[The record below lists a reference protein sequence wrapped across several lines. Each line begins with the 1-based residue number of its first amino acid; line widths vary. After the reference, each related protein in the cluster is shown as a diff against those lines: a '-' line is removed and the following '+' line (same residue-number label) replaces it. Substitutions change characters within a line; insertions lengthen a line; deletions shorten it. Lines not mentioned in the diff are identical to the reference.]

1 MLYKD
6 SLTTHQW
13 IPTVPASMQYIANER
28 QWLLINSQT
37 EKCAFLHIYVA
48 CQTNKSDSFLQ
59 WNEDLFHLVTQEAK
73 SLRRQGFLVLA
84 MGDFNTR
91 VGSIPG
97 LEDNTPDTNQNTPM
111 FLNFVSEVNM
121 VIINSLPVSKGLFTR
136 YMDSSGLPGT
146 KSLLDYGLIDGDHVN
161 TVTSFTIDEDARFD
175 CGSDHA
181 LLECSLEFGTVPR
194 VKWSYQDVF
203 QYNINDDTDFTEY
216 HNTLDRLASTIRL
229 DEFEGLDV
237 EQMLPHVSE
246 TLTQSAEKCF
256 GLKVKKKKKGN
267 RLPKNIINLIRRKNE
282 AAREYRDAVAS
293 DHIAE
298 KERLEE
304 ELLLLRGRVKDSIAE
319 LRLDRRHRLRNK
331 LLKADPT
338 RKKFWRFLK
347 SQIKSA
353 GSISALKD
361 KRNQMVFEQSEIE
374 EAVLEHFE
382 EIFKGQRHPVYV
394 QHAQVDQVQLCLEE
408 IDQILGHDPLIYQ
421 PDQFQEEVCTPYSYL
436 ELDKMLKNLPNGKAS
451 GYDRI
456 SNEMLKHASVKF
468 RHYLLKFL
476 NKIITTGKIPPDM
489 NIGKCVLIYKGG
501 DSLNPAQYR

>member
-1 MLYKD
+1 
-6 SLTTHQW
+6 
-13 IPTVPASMQYIANER
+13 
-28 QWLLINSQT
+28 
-37 EKCAFLHIYVA
+37 
-48 CQTNKSDSFLQ
+48 
-59 WNEDLFHLVTQEAK
+59 
-73 SLRRQGFLVLA
+73 

-97 LEDNTPDTNQNTPM
+97 LEDYTPDTNQNTPM

-304 ELLLLRGRVKDSIAE
+304 R
-319 LRLDRRHRLRNK
+319 
-331 LLKADPT
+331 T
-338 RKKFWRFLK
+338 
-347 SQIKSA
+347 
-353 GSISALKD
+353 AL
-361 KRNQMVFEQSEIE
+361 QS
-374 EAVLEHFE
+374 
-382 EIFKGQRHPVYV
+382 
-394 QHAQVDQVQLCLEE
+394 
-408 IDQILGHDPLIYQ
+408 
-421 PDQFQEEVCTPYSYL
+421 
-436 ELDKMLKNLPNGKAS
+436 
-451 GYDRI
+451 
-456 SNEMLKHASVKF
+456 
-468 RHYLLKFL
+468 
-476 NKIITTGKIPPDM
+476 
-489 NIGKCVLIYKGG
+489 
-501 DSLNPAQYR
+501 